1 MSQNSQKWVEMRGM
15 TMIKIE
21 DAMSKES
28 IVGYVPGTI
37 REALKT
43 LAKHNVSGM
52 PILKKDTKK
61 VVGVLTRSDIFK
73 NPDEE
78 QIALIMSTNPY
89 TVMKDEDLSSAAKL
103 LYHHRIHG
111 LPVIDKRKNLVGIIS
126 PTDILKALDD
136 TYNDLVDHYF
146 TKNLVPVYEET
157 PITIIMEIINVTSET
172 ALPILNKEC
181 ELCGIVSEGDLF
193 KLSHIKESV
202 SQTNLGMGGDEDD
215 WTWEGIRDTIRLYY
229 STTKVDLPP
238 ISVKEIMIT
247 NIIKAYKNDPIS
259 EIARKMMK
267 NKISHV
273 PVVSPENKL
282 LGMVT
287 DIDLMACMFKSP
299 K

>member
-1 MSQNSQKWVEMRGM
+1 MMKVES
-15 TMIKIE
+15 
-21 DAMSKES
+21 AMSKEL

-61 VVGVLTRSDIFK
+61 VAGVLTRSDIFK

-78 QIALIMSTNPY
+78 QIALIMSTKPF
-89 TVMKDEDLSSAAKL
+89 TVIKDENLSAAAKL
-103 LYHHRIHG
+103 LYEHRVHG

-126 PTDILKALDD
+126 PTDILKALDESYD
-136 TYNDLVDHYF
+136 DIVDNYF
-146 TKNLVPVYEET
+146 TRNLVPVYQET

-181 ELCGIVSEGDLF
+181 ELAGIVSEGDLF

-238 ISVKEIMIT
+238 VAVKEIMIT
-247 NIIKAYKNDPIS
+247 NVIKAYKNDPIS
-259 EIARKMMK
+259 EIASKMIK

-287 DIDLMACMFKSP
+287 DIDLMACMFKSS